1 MKMGHTTGTKTEKAN
16 SQGWYSEIEAANI
29 ARIEAEYAAK
39 EDAER
44 ALATALAHQVGEAV
58 TALPQAAIRIAKA
71 ATLVQTQQ
79 VWPLTSGSYLVGS
92 QADSVQAHLVRR
104 GPWTCDCADATY
116 RNTTCKHQLAV
127 MLTIKV
133 GAAYQPTYDLP
144 IAA

>member
-1 MKMGHTTGTKTEKAN
+1 MYAKGHEHGTRKQTATQN
-16 SQGWYSEIEAANI
+16 NWYDAIAQENI
-29 ARIEAEYAAK
+29 ARIEAEAA
-39 EDAER
+39 AR

-58 TALPQAAIRIAKA
+58 IALPQAASRIAKA

-92 QADSVQAHLVRR
+92 QSDTEAAHLVRR

-133 GAAYQPTYDLP
+133 GATYQPTYDLP
-144 IAA
+144 QVA